1 MLNLSHDR
9 KLMKTAYLNTVR
21 GRDGDE
27 IETLTVTLRMAM
39 FRLTVVIE
47 VPPDGETRS
56 NASVYFGT
64 MAPRDEHIRPGFNRD
79 RDRDRDDEDDLPR
92 HDG

>member
-1 MLNLSHDR
+1 
-9 KLMKTAYLNTVR
+9 MKTAYLNTVR
-21 GRDGDE
+21 GKDGYE

-47 VPPDGETRS
+47 VPPDGDTRS

-64 MAPRDEHIRPGFNRD
+64 MASRDEHIRPGLK
-79 RDRDRDDEDDLPR
+79 DRDDEDDMPR